1 MIARDCEV
9 NFGVHSRHFST
20 KRSTCEEVQ
29 LRRSVQAPEGSSE
42 LFRALQMP
50 ENKFA
55 YSLLLVMRAHRE
67 SLKKHCFMSIEP
79 LIRAVC
85 TVVQLEV
92 QRCSRPVMLHQPR
105 ICARTEASLAKKTPY
120 YRRSDL
126 LSYHGQHTRLDLK
139 RLAISRSMS
148 LHFAQCQD
156 HRSTLLLKF
165 QATER
170 RGAASECR
178 QDGVRGR
185 KKSSALALT
194 T

>member
-9 NFGVHSRHFST
+9 KFGVHSRHFST

-92 QRCSRPVMLHQPR
+92 QRCSRRVMLHQPR
-105 ICARTEASLAKKTPY
+105 ICARTA
-120 YRRSDL
+120 RRL
-126 LSYHGQHTRLDLK
+126 WRRK
-139 RLAISRSMS
+139 RLIIAAPIYCHTTVSI
-148 LHFAQCQD
+148 
-156 HRSTLLLKF
+156 
-165 QATER
+165 
-170 RGAASECR
+170 RG
-178 QDGVRGR
+178 
-185 KKSSALALT
+185 LT
-194 T
+194 